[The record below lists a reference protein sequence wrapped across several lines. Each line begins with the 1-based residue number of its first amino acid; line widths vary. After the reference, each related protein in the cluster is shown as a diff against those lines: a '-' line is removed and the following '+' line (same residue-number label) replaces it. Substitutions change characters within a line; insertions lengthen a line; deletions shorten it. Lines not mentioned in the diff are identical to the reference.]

1 MRAIKTSAQL
11 SFLEHAVRSMERGDG
26 SAGVPALDPTKTGVV
41 FVHGIGS
48 QLPGETLLQW
58 SAPIIGA
65 LTAWRVN
72 SGATDVPID
81 PVVRAEVNFG
91 DGLSAIELRIPP
103 AAGSGEE
110 RRWILTEAWWASH
123 VAPPSLGTM
132 TTWLGPQG
140 ASGRIV
146 AGILGNPEPGG
157 PVVGGLVR
165 LASILLVPFVSVL
178 AALVLTLFALFRGVS
193 GFIPIEAVRESA
205 ILRTFDTFLTG
216 WFGDVRILLYDPAQ
230 SANIRGGLA
239 RAVRALRAQGCGR
252 MVIVAHSG
260 GVMVSFLT
268 LTDPALS
275 DVQIDKLITF
285 GEGWNLAIRLSP
297 PNPPDGS
304 GMADRLRTDITRTQ
318 PNLRWRDFWGTNDPA
333 ADGPLQLAEI
343 GHLERPEAIRSG
355 KVWNRRSLLDDH
367 GTYWTNDEEFTIPVL
382 REIEVPNGWGESSVF
397 YPPDPPLA
405 AASAVADAA
414 GSPGPAGP
422 AVPADASPVPA
433 PAAWPPA
440 GGVEPGPR
448 AVRHRQRVATL
459 AMWRQTA
466 IAVPVAVIAIALAN
480 YPQRLI
486 EIGQQAAALAGRIPG
501 VSLVNGPIEW
511 FGALDTHAIDVSLGP
526 ISFDLIATMTYW
538 GIGVLQ
544 AVVVISI
551 VQLIASP
558 VRGFEAWPRFSPTW
572 VAGLGL
578 ELFLAVLLGYG
589 LIQVLT
595 GEDHGLLLGRG
606 WEAWWPGV
614 VVTAATG
621 VLAIGGSLLAR
632 AIGSPAATRA
642 FGVVAAVVFIAAMT
656 CAAVGI
662 FGPDGLPDA
671 EVSYVVIWATFLV
684 IYRLGMS
691 RWQHW
696 DRLERA
702 IACEP
707 IANRAVN
714 RWPAYLTSLALL
726 FTTAAVSIAILDVAH
741 WWRFVLAFLVLGAG
755 VATAAY
761 IAGTAA
767 SRGRHDPNAA
777 PGPVETATR
786 A

>member
-11 SFLEHAVRSMERGDG
+11 SFLEHAVRSVERGSPAAD
-26 SAGVPALDPTKTGVV
+26 AAVPDVAKTGVV

-58 SAPIIGA
+58 SSPIIQA

-72 SGATDVPID
+72 TGATDIPID

-91 DGLSAIELRIPP
+91 EGLSAIELRIPP
-103 AAGSGEE
+103 AAGSNQE

-157 PVVGGLVR
+157 PVAGGLIK
-165 LASILLVPFVSVL
+165 LAQILLVPFVSVL
-178 AALVLTLFALFRGVS
+178 AALVLTLFALFRGVA
-193 GFIPIEAVRESA
+193 GFIPIAAVRESA
-205 ILRTFDTFLTG
+205 ILTTFDTFLTG
-216 WFGDVRILLYDPAQ
+216 WFGDIRILLYDPAQ

-239 RAVRALRAQGCGR
+239 RAIRALRAQGCGR

-268 LTDPALS
+268 LTDPAL
-275 DVQIDKLITF
+275 DDIQIDKLITF
-285 GEGWNLAIRLSP
+285 GEGWNLALRLSP

-304 GMADRLRTDITRTQ
+304 GMADRLRTDITHTQ
-318 PNLRWRDFWGTNDPA
+318 RNLRWRDFWGTNDPA
-333 ADGPLQLAEI
+333 PDGPLQLGEI
-343 GHLERPEAIRSG
+343 GDLERPGAVRSG

-367 GTYWTNDEEFTIPVL
+367 GTYWTNDEEFTIPVI
-382 REIEVPNGWGESSVF
+382 REIEVPDGWGENSIF
-397 YPPDPPLA
+397 YPPD
-405 AASAVADAA
+405 AV
-414 GSPGPAGP
+414 G
-422 AVPADASPVPA
+422 DASPDEP
-433 PAAWPPA
+433 PPPPAWPPA

-480 YPQRLI
+480 YAGRLV
-486 EIGQQAAALAGRIPG
+486 EIGHEAAAWAGRIPG
-501 VSLVNGPIEW
+501 VSHLYGLIGW
-511 FGALDTHAIDVSLGP
+511 FGSLDSHTIVVGAGP
-526 ISFDLIATMTYW
+526 VSFDLISTMTYW

-544 AVVVISI
+544 AVVIISI
-551 VQLIASP
+551 VQLISSP
-558 VRGFEAWPRFSPTW
+558 VRGFEAWPRFTPTW
-572 VAGLGL
+572 FAAILLEVGL
-578 ELFLAVLLGYG
+578 AALLVFG

-595 GEDHGLLLGRG
+595 GDDHGMLLGRG
-606 WEAWWPGV
+606 ISAWWPGI

-621 VLAIGGSLLAR
+621 MLAIGGSQLAHWIR
-632 AIGSPAATRA
+632 SPAATRA
-642 FGVVAAVVFIAAMT
+642 FGIVAAVVFIAAMA
-656 CAAVGI
+656 CAAVAI
-662 FGPDGLPDA
+662 FGPAGLPDA
-671 EVSYVVIWATFLV
+671 EVSYVVIWATFVV

-696 DRLERA
+696 DRLERQ

-707 IANRAVN
+707 IATRAVN
-714 RWPAYLTSLALL
+714 RWPAYLTSAAMLL
-726 FTTAAVSIAILDVAH
+726 TTAAVSIAILGWAQ
-741 WWRFVLAFLVLGAG
+741 WWRFVIALLVLGAG
-755 VATAAY
+755 VAIAGY
-761 IAGTAA
+761 IVGTAA
-767 SRGRHDPNAA
+767 SRGRHDPTSA
-777 PGPVETATR
+777 PGPVESAR
-786 A
+786 GA